1 MRITPIT
8 KVREVYSDLTKDLFR
23 NPVNFDITRKT
34 NEEAVKEA
42 IKNLILT
49 DRGERL
55 MQPNI
60 GGDVRRMLFENWM
73 PGTIRVVEEK
83 IRNVIETYEPRAELL
98 DISVI
103 GLPDSNSAQ
112 INITFAINMVE
123 NPISFSVVVERI
135 R

>member
-23 NPVNFDITRKT
+23 NPVNSDITRKT

-83 IRNVIETYEPRAELL
+83 IRNVIETYEPRADLL